1 MKIEKPNRPLAALLL
16 ALAVALSS
24 APAGAQQASC
34 NSALTELDDYAS
46 RNNVSAIDPNNPG
59 YRGCCLAI
67 RAAVA
72 SREAVRICEAEGVN
86 NPQIQQIK
94 TDLAGLPSSLPLST
108 CNAQPGGSSSC
119 SEYPAISFAPTTSQP
134 DPFLPPP
141 PRLPPPTQLPITRPI
156 TVPNITVPDIEDES
170 DNLLYWGAGV
180 AVVGVIAVAAWENSN
195 PSLAS
200 AFTARPIAFFQND
213 NGRTLERYGMR
224 IEYRRADSPL
234 SLRWSAEELRT
245 AEAESTS
252 ALFGGEWR
260 GEVWRFS
267 GEAAQRDSRATLGL
281 RVGAALARAGWELRL
296 DAKSFAWNEGFGWSE
311 PETEFLL
318 GMEKAF

>member
-86 NPQIQQIK
+86 NPQIQQLK
-94 TDLAGLPSSLPLST
+94 TDLAGLPSSLPLSA

-119 SEYPAISFAPTTSQP
+119 SEYPAISFAPTTA
-134 DPFLPPP
+134 
-141 PRLPPPTQLPITRPI
+141 RPPPTTRPP
-156 TVPNITVPDIEDES
+156 VSAPDVS
-170 DNLLYWGAGV
+170 DILDDLNRSQRDSEKDSRNAILYIAGGV
-180 AVVGVIAVAAWENSN
+180 LAVGLAAAAWENSN

-224 IEYRRADSPL
+224 VEYRQADSPL

-245 AEAESTS
+245 GEAESTS

-296 DAKSFAWNEGFGWSE
+296 DAKSFAWNDGFGWSE

>member
-34 NSALTELDDYAS
+34 NSALAELDDYAS

-67 RAAVA
+67 RSAVA

-119 SEYPAISFAPTTSQP
+119 SEYPAISFAPATARPPGTTNPPTIPTIDIPNFDTSDEWYENEWAVIGIGVGAVFAGILVDNAMNQP
-134 DPFLPPP
+134 DGTGL
-141 PRLPPPTQLPITRPI
+141 
-156 TVPNITVPDIEDES
+156 E
-170 DNLLYWGAGV
+170 
-180 AVVGVIAVAAWENSN
+180 
-195 PSLAS
+195 AS

-213 NGRTLERYGMR
+213 DGRTLERYGMR

-234 SLRWSAEELRT
+234 SLQWSAEELRT
-245 AEAESTS
+245 GEAESTS

-296 DAKSFAWNEGFGWSE
+296 DAKSFAWNDGFGWSE